1 MIKVRFKLNYVGC
14 DEIVEFDDDTTEE
27 EISEAYEQWL
37 LEQGTGWDYYEDE
50 QKKGERKMLN
60 VVIKNIDF
68 NESYYLKLSEEQ
80 FRLLEWLN
88 KKDILTDVI
97 IEIFEGHEFE
107 EI

>member
-1 MIKVRFKLNYVGC
+1 MTNGYRNRVQVGIITKMNK
-14 DEIVEFDDDTTEE
+14 EKEKE
-27 EISEAYEQWL
+27 
-37 LEQGTGWDYYEDE
+37 
-50 QKKGERKMLN
+50 KMLN

>member
-1 MIKVRFKLNYVGC
+1 
-14 DEIVEFDDDTTEE
+14 
-27 EISEAYEQWL
+27 
-37 LEQGTGWDYYEDE
+37 
-50 QKKGERKMLN
+50 MLN

-68 NESYYLKLSEEQ
+68 NESHYLKLSEEQ

>member
-1 MIKVRFKLNYVGC
+1 
-14 DEIVEFDDDTTEE
+14 
-27 EISEAYEQWL
+27 
-37 LEQGTGWDYYEDE
+37 
-50 QKKGERKMLN
+50 MLN

-88 KKDILTDVI
+88 KKDILTDVT
-97 IEIFEGHEFE
+97 IEIFEKHEFE

>member
-1 MIKVRFKLNYVGC
+1 
-14 DEIVEFDDDTTEE
+14 
-27 EISEAYEQWL
+27 
-37 LEQGTGWDYYEDE
+37 
-50 QKKGERKMLN
+50 MLN

-97 IEIFEGHEFE
+97 IEIFEEHEFE

>member
-1 MIKVRFKLNYVGC
+1 MTNGYRNRVQVGV
-14 DEIVEFDDDTTEE
+14 IT
-27 EISEAYEQWL
+27 
-37 LEQGTGWDYYEDE
+37 
-50 QKKGERKMLN
+50 KMNKRKGERKMLN

>member
-1 MIKVRFKLNYVGC
+1 MTNGYRNRVLVG
-14 DEIVEFDDDTTEE
+14 IIT
-27 EISEAYEQWL
+27 
-37 LEQGTGWDYYEDE
+37 
-50 QKKGERKMLN
+50 KMNKRKGERKMLN

-88 KKDILTDVI
+88 KKGVLTDVI